1 MPGMTSVSGKGRRD
15 IEPANCIY
23 ETGSDCDKVRVR
35 ESAPGWAATVMSP
48 AAGKLQVLG
57 PKGPLLTNRMTELVT
72 YGSVGG
78 VGGNSGPYP
87 ANVETTTRSAGK
99 THSKSKTKL
108 TEHNHEKQTRP
119 FAHQARRT
127 PGAGFDPQSSTLNL
141 RPGHRLHLSRRLD
154 DGTNPANGKYD
165 LTFAVFDGAT
175 PVPPFTQVSVTLTNT
190 GVAISNGLFTVVLD
204 FGTGIFSGADRFLE
218 IGVRTN
224 GNGAFATLSPRQKL
238 TPRSEERR

>member
-15 IEPANCIY
+15 IQPANCIY

-87 ANVETTTRSAGK
+87 AAADVLPQGGP
-99 THSKSKTKL
+99 HPL
-108 TEHNHEKQTRP
+108 
-119 FAHQARRT
+119 
-127 PGAGFDPQSSTLNL
+127 PQSTGRDAPLL
-141 RPGHRLHLSRRLD
+141 LSGSRV
-154 DGTNPANGKYD
+154 N
-165 LTFAVFDGAT
+165 
-175 PVPPFTQVSVTLTNT
+175 
-190 GVAISNGLFTVVLD
+190 
-204 FGTGIFSGADRFLE
+204 
-218 IGVRTN
+218 
-224 GNGAFATLSPRQKL
+224 
-238 TPRSEERR
+238 